1 MNPLNSV
8 AGVIIGG
15 IVLAAI
21 IGLATTGVAFNVGS
35 FVVWIH
41 VMAGI
46 TWIGLLYYF
55 NFVQVPALADAAGDE
70 GGPGGAG
77 ITKYVA
83 PRALWWFRWSAALT
97 WLSGASYLGHLRMF
111 TDAFTLGMMGDSVNT
126 QAMITAFLR
135 SVVDSRVS
143 CTSPLKDR
151 EVVGYSDSIP
161 GNTFASRSS
170 ATSTG
175 VMVAFVRMSANT
187 SDVRLRSRR
196 DIEFGET
203 TFSTVTILRRETR

>member
-15 IVLAAI
+15 IVLAVI
-21 IGLATTGVAFNVGS
+21 IAVATMGVAFNVGS
-35 FVVWIH
+35 FIVWVH

-83 PRALWWFRWSAALT
+83 PRALWWFRWGAALT
-97 WLSGASYLGHLRMF
+97 WLSGAAYLGHLKMF
-111 TDAFTLGMMGDSVNT
+111 TAAFMLGLGGEAFNS
-126 QAMITAFLR
+126 QAMIIGVGAWLGTIMLFNVWVLIWPNQKKILGMVEASADEIAKARKVAFAA
-135 SVVDSRVS
+135 SR
-143 CTSPLKDR
+143 TNTLL
-151 EVVGYSDSIP
+151 SIP
-161 GNTFASRSS
+161 MLMS
-170 ATSTG
+170 
-175 VMVAFVRMSANT
+175 MVG
-187 SDVRLRSRR
+187 
-196 DIEFGET
+196 FGHGG
-203 TFSTVTILRRETR
+203 FFI